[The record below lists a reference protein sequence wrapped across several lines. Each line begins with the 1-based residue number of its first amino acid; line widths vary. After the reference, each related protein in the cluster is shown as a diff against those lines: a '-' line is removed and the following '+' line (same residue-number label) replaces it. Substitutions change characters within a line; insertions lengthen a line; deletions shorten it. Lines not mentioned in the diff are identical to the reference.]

1 MHIYRAFQEWNHLPV
16 TGELDE
22 ETLKLINVLIKL
34 DIHAIIYCIAELQKD
49 YSSLLCSQRSIKHQ
63 E

>member
-22 ETLKLINVLIKL
+22 ETLKLMNTPRCGVKDPPLTQGMPKPYVLGN
-34 DIHAIIYCIAELQKD
+34 Y
-49 YSSLLCSQRSIKHQ
+49 
-63 E
+63 

>member
-22 ETLKLINVLIKL
+22 ETLKLMNTPRCGVKDPPLTKGMQKPYVLGN
-34 DIHAIIYCIAELQKD
+34 Y
-49 YSSLLCSQRSIKHQ
+49 
-63 E
+63 